1 MALHCASNELLRG
14 LLGLGSTQHGGHRFS
29 VGNLLRVVRA
39 PLMVEVTMAVEVTM
53 VTAMMEVTVVVEVT
67 MVTAM
72 VEAVEVTMVTAM
84 VEATMVEAT
93 MVEVTTVVVVTVVVV
108 VVATVVVE
116 VTAMAAMVEVAVMVK
131 VTAVERF
138 RGRLLEFA
146 AHLQEFRHWDVAGVA
161 AGEVRTALGIALY
174 DSLYSGGHLGA
185 FRQRAAVM
193 TCHVLST
200 LPVAFDNLEA
210 FIAAFLH
217 ALHGMRRVAIAMLP
231 HRNALG
237 EVIRVILLDVL
248 VIVAG
253 HHKTTKAKKA
263 GEERHE

>member
-72 VEAVEVTMVTAM
+72 VEATM

-217 ALHGMRRVAIAMLP
+217 ALHGMRRVAIAMVP

>member
-72 VEAVEVTMVTAM
+72 VEA
-84 VEATMVEAT
+84 T
-93 MVEVTTVVVVTVVVV
+93 MVEVTTVVVVTVVV

-185 FRQRAAVM
+185 FRQQAAVM

-217 ALHGMRRVAIAMLP
+217 ALHGMRRVAIAMVP

>member
-53 VTAMMEVTVVVEVT
+53 VTAMMEVTVV
-67 MVTAM
+67 
-72 VEAVEVTMVTAM
+72 VEVTMVTAM

-217 ALHGMRRVAIAMLP
+217 ALHGMRRVAIAMVP

>member
-1 MALHCASNELLRG
+1 MALHCASNELPRG

-29 VGNLLRVVRA
+29 VGNLRVVRA

-53 VTAMMEVTVVVEVT
+53 VTAMMEVTVVVEAAMVEVT
-67 MVTAM
+67 TVMVVTVVMVVDTVVVEVTAM
-72 VEAVEVTMVTAM
+72 REVTV
-84 VEATMVEAT
+84 VVEAT

-116 VTAMAAMVEVAVMVK
+116 VTAVVEV
-131 VTAVERF
+131 TIERF

-146 AHLQEFRHWDVAGVA
+146 AHLQEFRHWDVARVA

-174 DSLYSGGHLGA
+174 DFLYSGGHLGA

-217 ALHGMRRVAIAMLP
+217 VLHGMRLGVAIAMVP
-231 HRNALG
+231 HLRNALG
-237 EVIRVILLDVL
+237 EVILLDVL

>member
-53 VTAMMEVTVVVEVT
+53 VTAIMEVTVVVEVT

-72 VEAVEVTMVTAM
+72 VEATM

-217 ALHGMRRVAIAMLP
+217 ALHGMRRVAIAMVP

>member
-72 VEAVEVTMVTAM
+72 VEA
-84 VEATMVEAT
+84 TMVEAT
-93 MVEVTTVVVVTVVVV
+93 MVEVTTVVVVTVVV

-185 FRQRAAVM
+185 FRQQAAVM
-193 TCHVLST
+193 TCHVLSNC
-200 LPVAFDNLEA
+200 LWHLIILKPSSQRF
-210 FIAAFLH
+210 F
-217 ALHGMRRVAIAMLP
+217 MRSM
-231 HRNALG
+231 
-237 EVIRVILLDVL
+237 E
-248 VIVAG
+248 
-253 HHKTTKAKKA
+253 
-263 GEERHE
+263 

>member
-72 VEAVEVTMVTAM
+72 VEA
-84 VEATMVEAT
+84 TMVEAT

-138 RGRLLEFA
+138 RGRLLDLLHISRNFVTGT
-146 AHLQEFRHWDVAGVA
+146 LQELRQAKS
-161 AGEVRTALGIALY
+161 EP
-174 DSLYSGGHLGA
+174 HL
-185 FRQRAAVM
+185 
-193 TCHVLST
+193 
-200 LPVAFDNLEA
+200 
-210 FIAAFLH
+210 
-217 ALHGMRRVAIAMLP
+217 ALHCMIPFTLAAI
-231 HRNALG
+231 LG
-237 EVIRVILLDVL
+237 HSGSGQLS
-248 VIVAG
+248 
-253 HHKTTKAKKA
+253 
-263 GEERHE
+263 

>member
-72 VEAVEVTMVTAM
+72 VEA
-84 VEATMVEAT
+84 TMVEAT

-138 RGRLLEFA
+138 RGRPASRICCTSPGISSLG
-146 AHLQEFRHWDVAGVA
+146 RCRSCGRRSPN
-161 AGEVRTALGIALY
+161 RTW
-174 DSLYSGGHLGA
+174 HCT
-185 FRQRAAVM
+185 V
-193 TCHVLST
+193 
-200 LPVAFDNLEA
+200 
-210 FIAAFLH
+210 
-217 ALHGMRRVAIAMLP
+217 
-231 HRNALG
+231 
-237 EVIRVILLDVL
+237 
-248 VIVAG
+248 
-253 HHKTTKAKKA
+253 
-263 GEERHE
+263 

>member
-39 PLMVEVTMAVEVTM
+39 PLMVEVTVAVEVTM
-53 VTAMMEVTVVVEVT
+53 VTAMMEVTVVVEAAMVEVT
-67 MVTAM
+67 TVMVVTVVMVVATVVVEVTAM
-72 VEAVEVTMVTAM
+72 VEVAVMVKVTA
-84 VEATMVEAT
+84 V
-93 MVEVTTVVVVTVVVV
+93 VEVTTVVVVTVVVV

-116 VTAMAAMVEVAVMVK
+116 

-174 DSLYSGGHLGA
+174 DSLDSGGHLGA

-217 ALHGMRRVAIAMLP
+217 VLHGMRLGVAIAMVP
-231 HRNALG
+231 HLRNALG
-237 EVIRVILLDVL
+237 EIILLDVP

>member
-67 MVTAM
+67 MVTA
-72 VEAVEVTMVTAM
+72 
-84 VEATMVEAT
+84 MVEAT

-217 ALHGMRRVAIAMLP
+217 ALHGMRRVAIAMVP
-231 HRNALG
+231 HRNAL
-237 EVIRVILLDVL
+237 RLDK
-248 VIVAG
+248 G
-253 HHKTTKAKKA
+253 
-263 GEERHE
+263 